1 MKVDVVTSRT
11 AGYKSDFSAEISIC
25 KTVIST
31 ILRVVNASGNGEWQV
46 DTCIALLS
54 YIYLFRKMLINIV
67 YIRCNKNK

>member
-31 ILRVVNASGNGEWQV
+31 ILRVVNASGNGE
-46 DTCIALLS
+46 
-54 YIYLFRKMLINIV
+54 
-67 YIRCNKNK
+67 